1 MVRIKDVA
9 EAVGVSTATVSN
21 VINGKDQRVSGEVRE
36 RIQKALDEMGYVRNR
51 SAMMLA
57 QTNSNMIGVV
67 IPDKPG
73 TKITMEDPYFSAL
86 VGNLEAEIRAHDCY
100 MYLIAQQREEEIL
113 KQAIAWNLEGL
124 IVCNLVEPQLR
135 SLCEKYRG
143 SVVSIDSYLNR
154 KANFVNI
161 ATDDFGGGYK
171 MGKYLIRQGH
181 TKIAML
187 ADNDQDIDHYRWMGL
202 QRAME
207 EEGLVIKETD
217 HFVFSASESARE
229 LELNQWLPMLK
240 EYTALFVAS
249 DLYALEVSSFLQSR
263 GLRIPEDISV
273 AGFDDLIYARLAR
286 PKLTTINQNIG
297 KKAQMAVE
305 ALLALR
311 DKNVDQVVQEP
322 HVLPVR
328 LVERESVGR
337 ISCGFANLC
346 GGGSETMS
354 LS

>member
-21 VINGKDQRVSGEVRE
+21 VINGKDQRVSCEVRE
-36 RIQKALDEMGYVRNR
+36 RIQQALDEMGYVRNR

-67 IPDKPG
+67 IPNRPG
-73 TKITMEDPYFSAL
+73 MKISMEDPYYSAF

-100 MYLIAQQREEEIL
+100 MYLIVQQSEEEVI

-124 IVCNLVEPQLR
+124 IVCGLPEPQLK
-135 SLCEKYRG
+135 SLCEKYRRG
-143 SVVSIDSYLNR
+143 VVSIDSYLNR
-154 KANFVNI
+154 KSNFVNI

-171 MGKYLIRQGH
+171 MGKYLIGQGH

-187 ADNDQDIDHYRWMGL
+187 ADNDFAVDHYRWMGL

-207 EEGLVIKETD
+207 EAGLAITEKD
-217 HFVFSASESARE
+217 HFIFSSSESVRE
-229 LELNQWLPMLK
+229 LELQQWLPKLK

-249 DLYALEVSSFLQSR
+249 DLYALEVSVFLQIR
-263 GLRIPEDISV
+263 GVRIPEDISV

-286 PKLTTINQNIG
+286 PRLTTISQNIA

-311 DKNVDQVVQEP
+311 DKDVEQVAREQQ
-322 HVLPVR
+322 VLPVK
-328 LVERESVGR
+328 LVERESVR
-337 ISCGFANLC
+337 KI
-346 GGGSETMS
+346 
-354 LS
+354 

>member
-67 IPDKPG
+67 IPERPG
-73 TKITMEDPYFSAL
+73 MKVTMEDPYFSAL

-100 MYLIAQQREEEIL
+100 MYLIAQQREEEVL

-171 MGKYLIRQGH
+171 MGKYLVEQGH

-311 DKNVDQVVQEP
+311 DKNAEQVAQEP
-322 HVLPVR
+322 HVLPVK
-328 LVERESVGR
+328 LVERESVSR
-337 ISCGFANLC
+337 ILH
-346 GGGSETMS
+346 
-354 LS
+354 

>member
-100 MYLIAQQREEEIL
+100 MYLIAQQSEEEIL

-135 SLCEKYRG
+135 SLCEKYRRG
-143 SVVSIDSYLNR
+143 VVSIDPYLNR
-154 KANFVNI
+154 RESKA
-161 ATDDFGGGYK
+161 
-171 MGKYLIRQGH
+171 L
-181 TKIAML
+181 
-187 ADNDQDIDHYRWMGL
+187 
-202 QRAME
+202 
-207 EEGLVIKETD
+207 
-217 HFVFSASESARE
+217 
-229 LELNQWLPMLK
+229 
-240 EYTALFVAS
+240 
-249 DLYALEVSSFLQSR
+249 
-263 GLRIPEDISV
+263 
-273 AGFDDLIYARLAR
+273 
-286 PKLTTINQNIG
+286 
-297 KKAQMAVE
+297 
-305 ALLALR
+305 
-311 DKNVDQVVQEP
+311 
-322 HVLPVR
+322 VLP
-328 LVERESVGR
+328 
-337 ISCGFANLC
+337 GFL
-346 GGGSETMS
+346 G
-354 LS
+354 

>member
-57 QTNSNMIGVV
+57 QTTSNMIGVV
-67 IPDKPG
+67 IPERPG
-73 TKITMEDPYFSAL
+73 MKVTMEDPYYSAL

-100 MYLIAQQREEEIL
+100 MYLIVQQSEEEVL

-124 IVCNLVEPQLR
+124 IVCNVAESQLK
-135 SLCEKYRG
+135 SLCEKYRKG
-143 SVVSIDSYLNR
+143 VVSIDTYLNR
-154 KANFVNI
+154 KSNFVNI

-171 MGKYLIRQGH
+171 MGKYLISQGH

-187 ADNDQDIDHYRWMGL
+187 ADNDLDIDHYRWMGL

-207 EEGLVIKETD
+207 EAGLETTEKD
-217 HFVFSASESARE
+217 HYIFSTSEAVRE
-229 LELNQWLPMLK
+229 LELQQWLP
-240 EYTALFVAS
+240 EFENYTALFVAS
-249 DLYALEVSSFLQSR
+249 DLYALEVSAFLQSH
-263 GLRIPEDISV
+263 GIRIPEDISI

-286 PKLTTINQNIG
+286 PKLTTMNQNIG

-311 DKNVDQVVQEP
+311 DKEVEQVAQEQ
-322 HVLPVR
+322 HVLQVK
-328 LVERESVGR
+328 LVGRESVR
-337 ISCGFANLC
+337 KLSEAANVQ
-346 GGGSETMS
+346 
-354 LS
+354 

>member
-73 TKITMEDPYFSAL
+73 TMITMEDPYFSAL

-100 MYLIAQQREEEIL
+100 MYLIAQQSEEEIL

-135 SLCEKYRG
+135 SLCEKYRRG
-143 SVVSIDSYLNR
+143 VVSIDSYLNR

-171 MGKYLIRQGH
+171 MGKYLVEQGH

-187 ADNDQDIDHYRWMGL
+187 ADNDLDVDHYRWMGL

-207 EEGLVIKETD
+207 EAGLVIGESD
-217 HFVFSASESARE
+217 HFVFSASEPARE
-229 LELNQWLPMLK
+229 LELNQWLPKLK

-249 DLYALEVSSFLQSR
+249 DLYALEVSAFLQSR
-263 GLRIPEDISV
+263 GMRIPEDISI

-286 PKLTTINQNIG
+286 PKLTTMNQNIG

-311 DKNVDQVVQEP
+311 DKNAEKVAQEP
-322 HVLPVR
+322 HVLPVK
-328 LVERESVGR
+328 LVERESVRR
-337 ISCGFANLC
+337 ILH
-346 GGGSETMS
+346 
-354 LS
+354 